1 MNKLIKN
8 TWKMYLNQ
16 NKNETMTRF
25 ILNEKEVKTPCV
37 LDYIWNPRVCARK
50 CQIDC
55 DIEN

>member
-1 MNKLIKN
+1 
-8 TWKMYLNQ
+8 MYLNQ

-37 LDYIWNPRVCARK
+37 LDYIWNPRVYARK